1 MVFVRNKERII
12 MKSGTVKLGC
22 FLFAVSCLLLGPGGW
37 QIDGYSLAAEAQE
50 LQTITLRIE
59 GMSCGACVKDVRVA
73 LSKVPGVKVAEV
85 KVGTKW
91 FFLNEYSDARA
102 IVTCERGKTTADELI
117 KAVEA
122 ASSAISTYKA
132 KQVD

>member
-1 MVFVRNKERII
+1 
-12 MKSGTVKLGC
+12 MKSGTLTLGC
-22 FLFAVSCLLLGPGGW
+22 FLFAVSSLLLGGGW
-37 QIDGYSLAAEAQE
+37 QIDGDSLAAEAQE

-59 GMSCGACVKDVRVA
+59 GMSCGACSNDVRA
-73 LSKVPGVKVAEV
+73 AISRVPYVKVAEV

-91 FFLNEYSDARA
+91 FFLNDYSDARA
-102 IVTCERGKTTADELI
+102 IVTCERGTTTADELI

>member
-1 MVFVRNKERII
+1 
-12 MKSGTVKLGC
+12 MKSGTRKIGL

-37 QIDGYSLAAEAQE
+37 PIDGYTLAAEAQE
-50 LQTITLRIE
+50 LQTINMRIE
-59 GMSCGACVKDVRVA
+59 GMSCGACVKDVRAA
-73 LSKVPGVKVAEV
+73 LSKVPGVTAAEV

-91 FFLNEYSDARA
+91 FFFNDYSDARA

-122 ASSAISTYKA
+122 ASGAISTYKA